1 MGFLDATVLEQTH
14 WLVVLVIFVIFNPVA
29 RNYSYLEGGRNHPH
43 AWGSIILN
51 HSYKCW
57 SLFGLPWSQKKNIYS
72 YPLRFPRY
80 GFKPQILYLWA
91 HGHQFQFEGIVP
103 LFCSTYLR
111 RQCKPPIPTA
121 IRLSHYRSALTVYHP
136 WDHNCKQGLFP
147 EVLKDQQF
155 CTALNLSLNLLFCW
169 WIPEFLSNRSQFL
182 AEIQHFPSIARNY
195 GWFLPDFWGPCF
207 PHSPTASTTDSSPAE
222 SRCPAW
228 SEAMVFSQPCYRCRQ
243 CRWVCSSGW
252 VRFWYVLMIFVE
264 D

>member
-1 MGFLDATVLEQTH
+1 MLGGQSFWTIPTNVDHCLDCH
-14 WLVVLVIFVIFNPVA
+14 
-29 RNYSYLEGGRNHPH
+29 
-43 AWGSIILN
+43 
-51 HSYKCW
+51 
-57 SLFGLPWSQKKNIYS
+57 GLSQKNIYS

-80 GFKPQILYLWA
+80 GLKPQILYLWA

-252 VRFWYVLMIFVE
+252 VRCWYVLMIFVE
-264 D
+264 DLQRLSSVSWLYTTRRASEAGPCNVLTWWWEQWDEAPRRRAY

>member
-1 MGFLDATVLEQTH
+1 MEQPMENP
-14 WLVVLVIFVIFNPVA
+14 VLVKRHTFTVKIFRKFTTSGCGQRRLLGCRPFA
-29 RNYSYLEGGRNHPH
+29 AHR
-43 AWGSIILN
+43 
-51 HSYKCW
+51 
-57 SLFGLPWSQKKNIYS
+57 SLKPWCTPQMGLFQNGLPPNHKKKYVVMMISGIFGCHRFGTDPLVGGFSHICYFQSSSTQLLILGRGSKPPACLGVNHFEPFLQMLIIIWIAMVSEKNIYS

-136 WDHNCKQGLFP
+136 WDHNCKQGFFP

-169 WIPEFLSNRSQFL
+169 
-182 AEIQHFPSIARNY
+182 
-195 GWFLPDFWGPCF
+195 
-207 PHSPTASTTDSSPAE
+207 
-222 SRCPAW
+222 
-228 SEAMVFSQPCYRCRQ
+228 
-243 CRWVCSSGW
+243 
-252 VRFWYVLMIFVE
+252 
-264 D
+264 